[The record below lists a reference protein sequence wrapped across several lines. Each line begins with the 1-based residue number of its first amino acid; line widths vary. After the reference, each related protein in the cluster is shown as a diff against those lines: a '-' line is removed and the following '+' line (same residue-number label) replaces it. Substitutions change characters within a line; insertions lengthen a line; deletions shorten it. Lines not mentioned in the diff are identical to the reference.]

1 MTSPLYVFDLD
12 ETLIAAD
19 SGVLWN
25 QFMLEKGL
33 VTDPAFLQQDAY
45 LMQQYAQGELD
56 IDEYLAFCLAP
67 LEGLP
72 KHQVDEW
79 VAECVA
85 TRIAPEQ
92 FLQAKQL
99 ISELKQQDIDMLI
112 ISATVSF
119 IVHAVA
125 KQLGIEHSLGIDVDS
140 TQGSYRAD
148 IVGVP
153 SYREGKVVRLQQWLE
168 AQGKTYSSV
177 YFYTDS
183 VNDVPMCEY
192 ADQAFLVN
200 PCPRLQQYAQDKPW
214 HHLAWHKP
222 INVE

>member
-33 VTDPAFLQQDAY
+33 VTDPSFLQQDAY

-67 LEGLP
+67 LKGVP
-72 KHQVDEW
+72 KQQVDAW
-79 VAECVA
+79 VTECVA
-85 TRIAPEQ
+85 TKIIPEQ
-92 FLQAKQL
+92 YLQAQQL
-99 ISELKQQDIDMLI
+99 IHDLKQQGIDMLI

-119 IVHAVA
+119 IVHEVA
-125 KQLGIEHSLGIDVDS
+125 KQLGIEDSLGIDVDS
-140 TQGSYRAD
+140 STGSYTPQ
-148 IVGVP
+148 ILGVP
-153 SYREGKVVRLQQWLE
+153 SYRQGKVVRLQQWLE
-168 AQGKTYSSV
+168 QQNKSYPAV

-183 VNDVPMCEY
+183 INDVPMCEH
-192 ADQAFLVN
+192 ADQVFLVN
-200 PCPRLQQYAQDKPW
+200 PCAKLQQYAQNKPW
-214 HHLAWHKP
+214 QHLAWERSK
-222 INVE
+222 